1 MFKFLYNR
9 CNFHVKISTRKIS
22 AENTDPCFGGTEN
35 LYESVEVGFSSS
47 DGFVTISY
55 EKGCFQIILI
65 LQACE

>member
-1 MFKFLYNR
+1 VFRFLYNR
-9 CNFHVKISTRKIS
+9 CCEDLRT
-22 AENTDPCFGGTEN
+22 ENIGREYRSVFRVGGTEN
-35 LYESVEVGFSSS
+35 LYESVEVGFSSF